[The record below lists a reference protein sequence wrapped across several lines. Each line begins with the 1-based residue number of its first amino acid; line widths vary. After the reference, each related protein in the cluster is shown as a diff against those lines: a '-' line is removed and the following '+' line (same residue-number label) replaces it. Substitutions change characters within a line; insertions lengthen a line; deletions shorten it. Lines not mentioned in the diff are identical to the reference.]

1 MNEGRN
7 EEDFFKNIFNY
18 AVVIKCD
25 ITSINELKRFLAD
38 HNINVCFQKISTNF
52 LRIKEEGQWVNDAY

>member
-1 MNEGRN
+1 MNEGMN

-18 AVVIKCD
+18 AVVIKAD

-38 HNINVCFQKISTNF
+38 HDFNVCFQKISTNF
-52 LRIKEEGQWVNDAY
+52 LRVEEGGR